1 MGHESFDLLLLGKLV
16 TFFPSVFSFLSLSLR
31 SSSSPVVLFLLS
43 KVFFRKLS
51 SIVDGSSFSFWRT
64 GKNSFYF
71 FNSPFLYRFRIV
83 LRKDSVRERAKR
95 IRSNEVQELFMMLSS
110 VETWPMCLIFWGFCT
125 SGRMHDGRGKRKGNF
140 PNVQHFRREIGQ
152 FVLKVKLM

>member
-43 KVFFRKLS
+43 KVFSVNWVLLLTAHLFL
-51 SIVDGSSFSFWRT
+51 WRT
-64 GKNSFYF
+64 KKI
-71 FNSPFLYRFRIV
+71 PFIFSIPPSSTDSECTEQ
-83 LRKDSVRERAKR
+83 KDTVRERAKR

>member
-16 TFFPSVFSFLSLSLR
+16 TFFPSVFSFLFVPRRRRLR
-31 SSSSPVVLFLLS
+31 SSFFYCLKFFSVNWVLLLTAHLFLFEERE
-43 KVFFRKLS
+43 KIPFIFQ
-51 SIVDGSSFSFWRT
+51 FSLL
-64 GKNSFYF
+64 
-71 FNSPFLYRFRIV
+71 LYRFRIV

-125 SGRMHDGRGKRKGNF
+125 SGRMCMMMGEKKGGIFPTFNTSFGKLVN
-140 PNVQHFRREIGQ
+140 
-152 FVLKVKLM
+152 LL

>member
-51 SIVDGSSFSFWRT
+51 SIVDGSSFSLKNE
-64 GKNSFYF
+64 KNSSYF

-125 SGRMHDGRGKRKGNF
+125 SGRMCMMMGEKKGGIFPTFNTSFGKLVN
-140 PNVQHFRREIGQ
+140 
-152 FVLKVKLM
+152 LL

>member
-1 MGHESFDLLLLGKLV
+1 MKVLISCCWGNWWPSSLPSSV
-16 TFFPSVFSFLSLSLR
+16 FFPWVFVPRRLR
-31 SSSSPVVLFLLS
+31 SSFFYCLKFFSVNWVLLLTAHLFL
-43 KVFFRKLS
+43 
-51 SIVDGSSFSFWRT
+51 WRT
-64 GKNSFYF
+64 KKI
-71 FNSPFLYRFRIV
+71 PFIFSIPPSSTDSECTEQ
-83 LRKDSVRERAKR
+83 KDTVRERAKR